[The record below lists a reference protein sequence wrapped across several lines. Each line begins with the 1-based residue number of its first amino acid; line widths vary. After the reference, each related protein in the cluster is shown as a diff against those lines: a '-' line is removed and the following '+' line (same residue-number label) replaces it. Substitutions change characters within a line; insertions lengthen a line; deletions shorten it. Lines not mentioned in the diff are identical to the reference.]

1 MTAASTYIERLQQVA
16 DETQSV
22 EFAYRREAATRIAT
36 LERERAFAF
45 RRMNLMRSVAEA
57 AKPQVEDNSDLAG
70 QRGEE
75 IAVARALALI
85 RVRLGWLSDSEAR
98 DATLARFAPVVIVLH
113 RALVGEDQDMP
124 DGSQAIGEA
133 LDRFEIWY
141 EEAHGVSFWE
151 LFENPMPDT
160 PRVDF

>member
-1 MTAASTYIERLQQVA
+1 MTAAATYIERLRQAA
-16 DETQSV
+16 DEAQSV
-22 EFAYRREAATRIAT
+22 EVAYRREAATRIAT

-57 AKPQVEDNSDLAG
+57 AMPQVDDSRDPAG
-70 QRGEE
+70 QSGEE

-85 RVRLGWLSDSEAR
+85 RVRLGWLSDSETR
-98 DATLARFAPVVIVLH
+98 EATLARFAPVVIALH
-113 RALVGEDQDMP
+113 RASVSGEQNMP
-124 DGSQAIGEA
+124 DGPPGIVEA
-133 LDRFEIWY
+133 LGRFEAWY
-141 EEAHGVSFWE
+141 EEAHGVSFWM